1 VVVDLVAPGSTSSG
15 VLERGDVLLAVDGQ
29 AVANDGT
36 VRAGDARVTFEH
48 VFDMKQAGEP
58 LRLDVWRGAKEVSL
72 TAASR
77 RLVRL
82 DNQRN
87 RYGVAPRYV
96 VYAGLVFMPL
106 DRELLKV
113 FGRGGSDRNLVWHHL
128 YREAEQPETVDREVV
143 VLTRVLRHRVNSQ
156 MTFSGP
162 VAVERINGRP
172 LQGLDDVLVALAAGD
187 GRFQTLEFEGA
198 AGLEAIDRAMAEA
211 AHAEILKQ
219 YGISQDRNL

>member
-1 VVVDLVAPGSTSSG
+1 
-15 VLERGDVLLAVDGQ
+15 
-29 AVANDGT
+29 
-36 VRAGDARVTFEH
+36 
-48 VFDMKQAGEP
+48 
-58 LRLDVWRGAKEVSL
+58 
-72 TAASR
+72 
-77 RLVRL
+77 
-82 DNQRN
+82 
-87 RYGVAPRYV
+87 

-128 YREAEQPETVDREVV
+128 YREAEQPETVNREVV

-162 VAVERINGRP
+162 VAVERINGRL
-172 LQGLDDVLVALAAGD
+172 LQGLDDVLVALAGGD